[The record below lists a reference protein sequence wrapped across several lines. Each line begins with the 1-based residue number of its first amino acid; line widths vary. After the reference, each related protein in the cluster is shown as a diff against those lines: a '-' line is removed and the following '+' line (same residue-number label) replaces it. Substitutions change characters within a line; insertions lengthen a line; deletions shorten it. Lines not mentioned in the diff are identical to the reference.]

1 MNAGCAPR
9 RSTPARCAGKGTE
22 YTGRLYPCLRVGL
35 VFLFSLLC
43 ATRAPAEDRVT
54 VHPAWA
60 SKPITEIGEIVEFN
74 GQRITI
80 RVKSGNPIRTY
91 ATEEV
96 RHIDTYHGTAHKQG
110 LQLFA
115 ANDPAAAERAFE
127 QALGEE
133 PRGWVQEEVR
143 AWLVRCA
150 LRRGDRLAA
159 ARQFVR
165 VLERDPQSR
174 HWGVAP
180 LVWAA
185 EETPEPLRGDA
196 RGWLAA
202 RNDGV
207 RLLAASLLL
216 LDTASGPAARK
227 ELELLARSL
236 DRTVQGLARAQG
248 WRLKLMESQPTP
260 FALATW
266 RAQVERLPPHL
277 RAGPMYV
284 LGRAAALS
292 GNSEQAATDWLWLP
306 LVYTENEPLAARAC
320 LEAAEAL
327 ARLGRREEART
338 LYREVAERFDWSP
351 FAEEAR
357 QKLTAA
363 QDQTPAPEPT

>member
-1 MNAGCAPR
+1 
-9 RSTPARCAGKGTE
+9 
-22 YTGRLYPCLRVGL
+22 LRFGL
-35 VFLFSLLC
+35 VLSLFFG
-43 ATRAPAEDRVT
+43 ARAWAEDRVT
-54 VHPAWA
+54 VHPEWA

-91 ATEEV
+91 AADEV
-96 RHIDTYHGTAHKQG
+96 RHVDTYHGSAHKQG
-110 LQLFA
+110 LELFEA
-115 ANDPAAAERAFE
+115 EDAAAAERAFDL
-127 QALGEE
+127 ALGEE
-133 PRGWVQEEVR
+133 PRGWVQEELR

-150 LRRGDRLAA
+150 QRRGDRTAA
-159 ARQFVR
+159 ARQFVKI
-165 VLERDPQSR
+165 LERDPQSR

-185 EETPEPLRGDA
+185 EETPEPLRGEA

-216 LDTASGPAARK
+216 LDSAAGPGARGALD
-227 ELELLARSL
+227 ELSRSL
-236 DRTVQGLARAQG
+236 DQTVQGLARAQG
-248 WRLKLMESQPTP
+248 WRLKLIESQPTP

-266 RAQVERLPPHL
+266 RAQVERMPPRL
-277 RAGPMYV
+277 RGGPMYL

-306 LVYTENEPLAARAC
+306 LVYTDNEPLAARAC
-320 LEAAEAL
+320 LDAAEAL
-327 ARLGRREEART
+327 ARLGRQAEAQT
-338 LYREVAERFDWSP
+338 LYLEVAERFDWSP

-357 QKLTAA
+357 QKLTAGQA
-363 QDQTPAPEPT
+363 QTPAPGPT